1 MHKDHRPACHAFR
14 LEKVKGLP
22 RARAVFDPLLRP
34 RTQTFAK
41 GFGLLLPTGRIGI
54 CTLDMG
60 CVGIGII
67 QLHGADPLNVNW
79 TIIPI
84 VALGSQTNSRRM
96 HMTASTTDLKSMLK
110 DPSLLETRAY
120 IGGKWVDGEDGTFD
134 VTNPSRGDVVAKVA
148 NLSRAQVAGA
158 IAQAEAA
165 QKEWA
170 KWTGKER
177 AAVMRKWFDLM
188 MANQDD
194 LGMILTAEQGKPLA
208 EAKGEIAYGA
218 SFIEFFGEQAKRIY
232 GETIP
237 GHQRDKRI
245 TVIKQPIGVAASITP
260 WNFPNAMITRK
271 AAPALAA
278 GCAFVARPA
287 AETPLSAIVMG
298 VLAER
303 AGIPAGVFNVVP
315 SSSSSAIG
323 KEFCENPAVRK
334 LTFTGSTEVGRI
346 LMKQAA
352 DQVMKC
358 SMELGGNA
366 PFIVFDDADLD
377 AAVEGAILC
386 KFRNNGQTC
395 VCANRIYVQAGVY
408 DAFAAKLVK
417 AVEKLKV
424 GDGFEEGVALG
435 PLINPAAGEKVKEH
449 IDDAKAK
456 GATIALGANGA
467 MDGNFLAPTIMTGVT
482 QDMKVAQEETFGPLA
497 PLFKFDTEDD
507 VIAMAN
513 DTIFGLASYFYAK
526 DLSRVYK
533 VAEALEYGIVG
544 VNTGLISTE
553 VAPFGG
559 VKQSGLGREGSHHGI
574 EDYLEMKYICMSV

>member
-1 MHKDHRPACHAFR
+1 MSDQA
-14 LEKVKGLP
+14 
-22 RARAVFDPLLRP
+22 
-34 RTQTFAK
+34 
-41 GFGLLLPTGRIGI
+41 
-54 CTLDMG
+54 
-60 CVGIGII
+60 
-67 QLHGADPLNVNW
+67 
-79 TIIPI
+79 
-84 VALGSQTNSRRM
+84 TN
-96 HMTASTTDLKSMLK
+96 LKSLLK
-110 DPSLLETRAY
+110 DPSLLETRSY
-120 IGGKWVDGEDGTFD
+120 VNGQWIDGDGTFD
-134 VTNPSRGDVVAKVA
+134 VTNPARGDVIAQVA
-148 NLSRAQVAGA
+148 NLSRADVAGA
-158 IAQAEAA
+158 IDAAYTA
-165 QKEWA
+165 QKDWA

-194 LGMILTAEQGKPLA
+194 LGTIMTAEQGKPLA

-218 SFIEFFGEQAKRIY
+218 AFVEFFGEEAKRIY

-245 TVIKQPIGVAASITP
+245 TVLKQPIGVAASITP

-287 AETPLSAIVMG
+287 AETPLSAIALG

-303 AGIPAGVFNVVP
+303 AGIPAGVFNVVT
-315 SSSSSAIG
+315 SSRSSDVG
-323 KEFCENPAVRK
+323 KEFCENPKVRK

-346 LMKQAA
+346 LLKQAA

-408 DAFAAKLVK
+408 DAFAEKLK
-417 AVEKLKV
+417 ARVEKMKV
-424 GDGFEEGVALG
+424 GDGLEAGTDLG
-435 PLINPAAGEKVKEH
+435 PLINSDAIVKVQEH
-449 IDDAKAK
+449 VADATSK
-456 GATIALGANGA
+456 GAKVILGGG
-467 MDGNFLAPTIMTGVT
+467 DPIQGPGYFLPPTIVTGAT
-482 QDMKVAQEETFGPLA
+482 QDMAFSKDETFGPLA
-497 PLFKFDTEDD
+497 PLFKFKDEDE
-507 VIAMAN
+507 VIEMAN

-544 VNTGLISTE
+544 VNTGIISTE

-574 EDYLEMKYICMSV
+574 EDYLEMKYVCMSV